1 MKKIKFTLLSVF
13 TVLFLFSCSSD
24 DNGGSIDTQ
33 KLLGKWYFHSQTV
46 GGTSF
51 PYNDHEDCG
60 KDYLEFLENG
70 IVKNVD
76 IWECE
81 EDIEVAD
88 YFVSGNKINI
98 TFETGTEY
106 EESVEWTVKTLNN
119 TTFVVEVQDEDMGLI
134 SAKFTRE

>member
-13 TVLFLFSCSSD
+13 AVLFLVSCGSD
-24 DNGGSIDTQ
+24 DNGGIDTS
-33 KLLGKWYFHSQTV
+33 KLLGKWYYHSFVVEGMTY
-46 GGTSF
+46 

-60 KDYLEFLENG
+60 KDYLDFLENG

-81 EDIEVAD
+81 EDVETAH
-88 YFVSGNKINI
+88 YSVSGNKINI
-98 TFETGTEY
+98 IFEE
-106 EESVEWTVKTLNN
+106 EESAEWIVKTLNN
-119 TTFVVEVQDEDMGLI
+119 TTLVVEIQDEDMGKM